1 MPDSPTQPLSE
12 SVANPGWRRALW
24 ILRWLVILLP
34 LVQLGRLL
42 ADYTVNVPFLD
53 DWSFVSMDE
62 KRLQGQLTLH
72 DYFAAHLEHRIAF
85 LRAVV
90 MACHHF
96 WPTDYTKQTWVSYG
110 FLCLTYLNVG
120 LLMRRT
126 LREPFRG
133 WWWLLALAGV
143 SIFSPVQYQVF
154 LWLILHQVTCILFF
168 LTSGMLL
175 WMTRWPLSLRF
186 ALGALCALCPTLTFA
201 SGLLVWVVLAPV
213 ILWCAPVRD
222 VRQRV
227 SVVVAWLA
235 VFAVTVLL
243 YFHDL
248 KNEADPNFALG
259 QDKSD
264 TMEGALRAFFSDP
277 VRAFEYVPRVLGG
290 HLARGISVNLM
301 SDAFWIGLLLVA
313 LILTALGILLRN
325 FRNEELRARMV
336 PWLMLGAYSVGATTF
351 VAMGRV
357 WVTKS
362 GINALSGRYVVHAA
376 PLMLAVP
383 ALTFILWREWRQR
396 RPAWQPALDRLV
408 LAGGVALAVAQIIGW
423 NYGERLMEN
432 LSASRRHIATSILFY
447 KTGCPVEGDIDPNP
461 ELAKKADDL
470 HMLKPPMLANLR
482 LDNFLTN
489 STPLQSRFAQW
500 RFLRLEKTPE
510 GFNGLVDGVAL
521 LRKRGRVADGVF
533 LTWFDPS
540 DKHWEIFHVTNV
552 TAFPFY
558 LREAYAKDLEYTDY
572 PGSSVQDALTHFEAT
587 FKLADL
593 AKTLPK
599 ELNGVAKVAAWAYDQ
614 TGGDIALIPGAFEVD
629 VVKGTVKPLGE
640 TKEAVDFDDYVARTG
655 RKAKRAGN

>member
-1 MPDSPTQPLSE
+1 
-12 SVANPGWRRALW
+12 
-24 ILRWLVILLP
+24 
-34 LVQLGRLL
+34 
-42 ADYTVNVPFLD
+42 
-53 DWSFVSMDE
+53 
-62 KRLQGQLTLH
+62 
-72 DYFAAHLEHRIAF
+72 
-85 LRAVV
+85 
-90 MACHHF
+90 
-96 WPTDYTKQTWVSYG
+96 
-110 FLCLTYLNVG
+110 
-120 LLMRRT
+120 
-126 LREPFRG
+126 
-133 WWWLLALAGV
+133 
-143 SIFSPVQYQVF
+143 
-154 LWLILHQVTCILFF
+154 
-168 LTSGMLL
+168 
-175 WMTRWPLSLRF
+175 
-186 ALGALCALCPTLTFA
+186 
-201 SGLLVWVVLAPV
+201 
-213 ILWCAPVRD
+213 
-222 VRQRV
+222 
-227 SVVVAWLA
+227 
-235 VFAVTVLL
+235 
-243 YFHDL
+243 
-248 KNEADPNFALG
+248 
-259 QDKSD
+259 
-264 TMEGALRAFFSDP
+264 
-277 VRAFEYVPRVLGG
+277 
-290 HLARGISVNLM
+290 
-301 SDAFWIGLLLVA
+301 
-313 LILTALGILLRN
+313 
-325 FRNEELRARMV
+325 MV
-336 PWLMLGAYSVGATTF
+336 PWLMLGAYSVGTTTF

-383 ALTFILWREWRQR
+383 ALVFILWREWRLR
-396 RPAWQPALDRLV
+396 RPAWKPALDRLV